1 MSMPVQLAVLKYLER
16 AKALSR
22 KYSWILEA
30 TQQIPLT
37 IIFGRLADNP
47 DAYPETVIALK
58 NLLGEEEYYKELRTY
73 NHGIGETFFWH
84 RREKLLAEALIR
96 RTVQELETLDLIRAV
111 ETGHDQLHNLHE
123 SIWMQGSAAHLMAF
137 KSVFSEMLNCNA
149 RGVVPNFSAIHAE
162 AFNTYLK
169 DPKWFGVKS

>member
-73 NHGIGETFFWH
+73 NHNLAEG

-96 RTVQELETLDLIRAV
+96 RTVQELETLDLIRTV
-111 ETGHDQLHNLHE
+111 ETGHDQLYDLHE

-162 AFNTYLK
+162 AFNTYLN
-169 DPKWFGVKS
+169 DPKWFGVRS